1 MGLFYVVRLKY
12 SPTTTIMETWEQI
25 LLGVLAVVLL
35 LFFGPGVNR
44 MIRDSPKGSAEDW
57 KGALLPLLLVVGF
70 VVLLIFMVAGCQG
83 LDFSLTSGTG

>member
-1 MGLFYVVRLKY
+1 MGLYYVVRLKY
-12 SPTTTIMETWEQI
+12 RPPALTMETWEQI

-57 KGALLPLLLVVGF
+57 KGALLPLLVVVVF
-70 VVLLIFMVAGCQG
+70 VMLLIFMVAG
-83 LDFSLTSGTG
+83 